1 MQKRTLKKFVAG
13 KWEPLKW
20 KDAKP
25 EDIIRIYERGM
36 LSGDL
41 NMKVLAPCDVVE
53 IEGNWYAEL
62 LTDHGKINSKGLF
75 SLRSVLRN
83 PSKKKHRAR
92 AKKATPGG

>member
-1 MQKRTLKKFVAG
+1 MQKRALKKFVGG

-20 KDAKP
+20 QAAQPGDVIRVYEKGRLS
-25 EDIIRIYERGM
+25 EDLDI
-36 LSGDL
+36 
-41 NMKVLAPCDVVE
+41 KVLAPCDVVE

-62 LTDHGKINSKGLF
+62 LTDHGKINSKGLL
-75 SLRSVLRN
+75 SSRSVVRN